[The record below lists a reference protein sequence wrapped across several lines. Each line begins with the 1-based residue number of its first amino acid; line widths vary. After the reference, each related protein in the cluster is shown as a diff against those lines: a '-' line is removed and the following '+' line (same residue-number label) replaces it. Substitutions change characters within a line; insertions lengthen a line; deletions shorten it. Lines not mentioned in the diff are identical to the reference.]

1 MKKIAIVLA
10 GALLSTTTMSAIA
23 NTNENI
29 VIESKY
35 FDGNKTKVEKEE
47 LPQEVIQS
55 LEESEYQNWE
65 IQEAYK
71 VKDEMTNEVH
81 FELHLASD
89 MDAQNVKN
97 VTFSEAGEIISEED
111 SDLGR
116 TEEQEFEQYEQPQ
129 TEPGLEGTEPGIDQD
144 HEVEPGFEGEGT
156 EPGFDGSEQQ
166 QY

>member
-1 MKKIAIVLA
+1 MKKIALVLA
-10 GALLSTTTMSAIA
+10 GAFFGVTTMSAVA

-35 FDGNKTKVEKEE
+35 FDGNKTKVEKDE

-71 VKDEMTNEVH
+71 VKDELTNEVH
-81 FELHLASD
+81 YELQLASEF
-89 MDAQNVKN
+89 DAEMVKS
-97 VTFSEAGEIISEED
+97 VTINKDGEIISEED
-111 SDLGR
+111 ADLGR
-116 TEEQEFEQYEQPQ
+116 TEDQEFDQQQ
-129 TEPGLEGTEPGIDQD
+129 TEPGFEGTDPGIDQD
-144 HEVEPGFEGEGT
+144 VEPGFEGT
-156 EPGFDGSEQQ
+156 EPGYDGTEHDTEAPGH

>member
-1 MKKIAIVLA
+1 MKKIALVVA
-10 GALLSTTTMSAIA
+10 GAFLSVSTMGAMA
-23 NTNENI
+23 NITDNT

-35 FDGNKTKVEKEE
+35 DGNKTKVEKDD

-81 FELHLASD
+81 YELHLASD
-89 MDAQNVKN
+89 FDAAMIKN
-97 VTFSEAGEIISEED
+97 VTFNEAGEIISEQE

-116 TEEQEFEQYEQPQ
+116 TEDQEFDQREM
-129 TEPGLEGTEPGIDQD
+129 EPDFETDPGIDQ
-144 HEVEPGFEGEGT
+144 GT
-156 EPGFDGSEQQ
+156 EPGFDGTEPGTQPDIEAPGQ

>member
-1 MKKIAIVLA
+1 MKKVALVLA
-10 GALLSTTTMSAIA
+10 GAFLSMTSFNAMA

-47 LPQEVIQS
+47 LPQEVMQS

-71 VKDEMTNEVH
+71 VEDELTNEIH
-81 FELHLASD
+81 YELHLASD
-89 MDAQNVKN
+89 MDAQKVKN
-97 VTFSEAGEIISEED
+97 VTFNEAGEIISEED
-111 SDLGR
+111 SELGR
-116 TEEQEFEQYEQPQ
+116 TEDQQFDQEQ
-129 TEPGLEGTEPGIDQD
+129 TEPG
-144 HEVEPGFEGEGT
+144 FEGT
-156 EPGFDGSEQQ
+156 EPGFEEGTEPEFDGTEQQ

>member
-10 GALLSTTTMSAIA
+10 GAFLSTTTLSAVA

-35 FDGNKTKVEKEE
+35 DGNKTKVEKEE

-81 FELHLASD
+81 YELHLASD
-89 MDAQNVKN
+89 MDAENIKN
-97 VTFSEAGEIISEED
+97 VTISEDGEILSEED
-111 SDLGR
+111 ADLGR
-116 TEEQEFEQYEQPQ
+116 TEDQEFEQNEQPQ
-129 TEPGLEGTEPGIDQD
+129 TEPGFEGTEPGIDQD
-144 HEVEPGFEGEGT
+144 NEVEPGFDGT
-156 EPGFDGSEQQ
+156 EQ

>member
-10 GALLSTTTMSAIA
+10 GAFLSTTTLSAVA

-35 FDGNKTKVEKEE
+35 DGNKTKVEKEE

-81 FELHLASD
+81 YELHLASD
-89 MDAQNVKN
+89 MDAENIKN
-97 VTFSEAGEIISEED
+97 VTISEDGEILSEED
-111 SDLGR
+111 ADLGR
-116 TEEQEFEQYEQPQ
+116 TEDQEFEQNEQPQ
-129 TEPGLEGTEPGIDQD
+129 TEPGFEGTEPGIDQD
-144 HEVEPGFEGEGT
+144 DEVEPGFEGEGT
-156 EPGFDGSEQQ
+156 EPGFDGTEQQ
-166 QY
+166 Y